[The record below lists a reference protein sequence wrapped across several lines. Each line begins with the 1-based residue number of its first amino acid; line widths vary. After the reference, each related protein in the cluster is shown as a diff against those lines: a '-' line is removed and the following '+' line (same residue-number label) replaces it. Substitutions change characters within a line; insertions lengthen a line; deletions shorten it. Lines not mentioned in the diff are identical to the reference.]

1 MKEKEGNGPPR
12 NMISQGNCTK
22 HFFHLPYF
30 SAVDDHILKKDDLEM
45 KGTRQEFSFFSVLSS
60 LSVTGFLVLVEH
72 MIFKKQSKTRG
83 FSLFLLC
90 SASEEEDSVQA
101 YARELEL

>member
-1 MKEKEGNGPPR
+1 
-12 NMISQGNCTK
+12 
-22 HFFHLPYF
+22 
-30 SAVDDHILKKDDLEM
+30 M

-60 LSVTGFLVLVEH
+60 LSVAGFLVLVEH
-72 MIFKKQSKTRG
+72 MLFKKQNKIRG

-90 SASEEEDSVQA
+90 SASEKEDSVQA